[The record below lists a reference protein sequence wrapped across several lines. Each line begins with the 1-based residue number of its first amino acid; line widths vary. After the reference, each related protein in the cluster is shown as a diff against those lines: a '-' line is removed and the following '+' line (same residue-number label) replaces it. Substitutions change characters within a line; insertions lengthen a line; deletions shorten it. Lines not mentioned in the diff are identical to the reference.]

1 MFTNEIVTEIA
12 IDIGLLGLSDFY
24 ILFCYWLKPKTIPKQ
39 PPNNKAVTV
48 KVKNFRI

>member
-24 ILFCYWLKPKTIPKQ
+24 ILFCY
-39 PPNNKAVTV
+39 
-48 KVKNFRI
+48 